1 MNMKKI
7 VIIPVPYGQAV
18 IAKTNKEK
26 FLDAIAWIED
36 FCQKYDKDRTGF
48 LEAVVKAQE
57 CPLSY
62 AYLLSILYGQ
72 ATIAKD
78 MTKDEIKY
86 VNCVVN
92 DAINTIV
99 KINKSLCH
107 HINVSISEFNK
118 IADNNINEI
127 MDRFKDIPTDILE
140 AIVKERKSEK

>member
-1 MNMKKI
+1 MKKVVMFTI
-7 VIIPVPYGQAV
+7 PYGQDV

-26 FLDAIAWIED
+26 FLDAIAWIKD
-36 FCQKYDKDRTGF
+36 FCKKYDADRTGF

-62 AYLLSILYGQ
+62 AYLMSILYGQ

-78 MTKDEIKY
+78 MTKDEIEY

-107 HINVSISEFNK
+107 NINVSISEFNK
-118 IADNNINEI
+118 IADNNINEL
-127 MDRFKDIPTDILE
+127 MDKFKDIPTDILE
-140 AIVKERKSEK
+140 AIVKKRKSEK

>member
-1 MNMKKI
+1 MKKVVMFAI
-7 VIIPVPYGQAV
+7 PYGQDV

-36 FCQKYDKDRTGF
+36 FCKKYDEDRTGF

-62 AYLLSILYGQ
+62 AYLMSILYGQ

-107 HINVSISEFNK
+107 NINVSISELNK
-118 IADNNINEI
+118 IADNNINEL
-127 MDRFKDIPTDILE
+127 MDKFKDIPTDILE
-140 AIVKERKSEK
+140 AVVKKRKSEK

>member
-1 MNMKKI
+1 MKKVVMVAI
-7 VIIPVPYGQAV
+7 PYGQDV
-18 IAKTNKEK
+18 ITKTNKEK
-26 FLDAIAWIED
+26 FLDAIDWIED
-36 FCQKYDKDRTGF
+36 FCKKYDEDRTGF

-78 MTKDEIKY
+78 MTKDEIEY

-107 HINVSISEFNK
+107 NINVSISEFNK
-118 IADNNINEI
+118 IADNNINEL
-127 MDRFKDIPTDILE
+127 MDKFKDIPTDILE
-140 AIVKERKSEK
+140 AIVKKRKSEK

>member
-1 MNMKKI
+1 MKKVVMVAI
-7 VIIPVPYGQAV
+7 PYGQDV

-26 FLDAIAWIED
+26 FLDAINWIED
-36 FCQKYDKDRTGF
+36 FCKKYDADRTGF

-92 DAINTIV
+92 NAINTIV

-107 HINVSISEFNK
+107 NINVSISEFNK
-118 IADNNINEI
+118 IADNNINEL
-127 MDRFKDIPTDILE
+127 MDKFKDIPIDILE
-140 AIVKERKSEK
+140 AIVKKRKSEK

>member
-1 MNMKKI
+1 MKKVVMVAI
-7 VIIPVPYGQAV
+7 PYGQDV

-26 FLDAIAWIED
+26 FLDAIDWIED
-36 FCQKYDKDRTGF
+36 FCKKYDADRTGF

-92 DAINTIV
+92 DAINAIV
-99 KINKSLCH
+99 KINKSLCY
-107 HINVSISEFNK
+107 HINNNVSEFNK
-118 IADNNINEI
+118 IADNNINEM
-127 MDRFKDIPTDILE
+127 MDRFKDIPIDILE
-140 AIVKERKSEK
+140 AIVKKRKSEK

>member
-1 MNMKKI
+1 MKKVVMVAI
-7 VIIPVPYGQAV
+7 PYGQDV

-36 FCQKYDKDRTGF
+36 FCKKYDADRTGF

-62 AYLLSILYGQ
+62 AYLMSILYGQ

-107 HINVSISEFNK
+107 NINVSISELNK
-118 IADNNINEI
+118 IADNNINEL
-127 MDRFKDIPTDILE
+127 MDKFKDIPTDILE
-140 AIVKERKSEK
+140 AIVKKRKSEK

>member
-1 MNMKKI
+1 MKKVVMI
-7 VIIPVPYGQAV
+7 AIPYGQDV

-36 FCQKYDKDRTGF
+36 FCKKYDADRTGF

-62 AYLLSILYGQ
+62 AYLMSILYGQ

-99 KINKSLCH
+99 KINKSLCYN
-107 HINVSISEFNK
+107 INVSISEFNK
-118 IADNNINEI
+118 IADNNINEL
-127 MDRFKDIPTDILE
+127 MDKFKDIPTDILE
-140 AIVKERKSEK
+140 AVVKKRKSEK

>member
-1 MNMKKI
+1 MKKVVMVAI
-7 VIIPVPYGQAV
+7 PYGQDV

-36 FCQKYDKDRTGF
+36 FCKKYDADRTGF

-62 AYLLSILYGQ
+62 AYLMSILYGQ

-78 MTKDEIKY
+78 MTKDEIEY

-107 HINVSISEFNK
+107 NINVSISEFNK
-118 IADNNINEI
+118 IADNNINEL
-127 MDRFKDIPTDILE
+127 MDKFKDIPTDILE
-140 AIVKERKSEK
+140 AIVKKRKSEK

>member
-1 MNMKKI
+1 MNK
-7 VIIPVPYGQAV
+7 VIMIEIPYGQDV
-18 IAKTNKEK
+18 MAKTNKEK
-26 FLDAIAWIED
+26 FLDAIDWIED
-36 FCQKYDKDRTGF
+36 FCKKYDADRTGF

-86 VNCVVN
+86 VNYVVN

-107 HINVSISEFNK
+107 HINNNMSEFNK
-118 IADNNINEI
+118 IADNNINEM
-127 MDRFKDIPTDILE
+127 MDRFKDIPIDILE
-140 AIVKERKSEK
+140 AIVKKRKSEK

>member
-1 MNMKKI
+1 MKKVVMFAI
-7 VIIPVPYGQAV
+7 PYGQDV

-36 FCQKYDKDRTGF
+36 FCKKYDEDRTGF

-78 MTKDEIKY
+78 MTKDEIEY

-107 HINVSISEFNK
+107 NINVSISELNK
-118 IADNNINEI
+118 IADNNINEL
-127 MDRFKDIPTDILE
+127 MDKFKDIPTDILE
-140 AIVKERKSEK
+140 AIVKKRKSEK

>member
-1 MNMKKI
+1 MKKVVMVAI
-7 VIIPVPYGQAV
+7 PYGQDV

-26 FLDAIAWIED
+26 FLDAIDWIED
-36 FCQKYDKDRTGF
+36 FCKKYNADRTGF

-57 CPLSY
+57 CSLSY

-107 HINVSISEFNK
+107 NINVSISKFNK
-118 IADNNINEI
+118 IADNNINEL
-127 MDRFKDIPTDILE
+127 MDKFKDIPTDILE